1 MVETGG
7 IIMKRLSE
15 KYLLQWMESP
25 RRKPLILRG
34 ARQVGKSTLVRQF
47 ASAQNLQLNEIN
59 LERHLELDKVF
70 STLDISLIRA
80 ELEAL
85 LGRSITHSRSLLFL
99 DEIQATPSAI
109 QALRYFYEDL
119 PGIPVISAGSLMEFT
134 LSDHK
139 FSMPVGR
146 IEYHHLGPMTFRE
159 FLMALEPSLCEYLDR
174 LEFRHNIPATAH
186 QKLLARQR
194 EFLFIGGMPEAVSA
208 FRETG
213 SFEEANTVHRQIV
226 STYEDDF
233 AKYARQSELMLLQRI
248 FRLIPRMVGQK
259 VKYVSYSRDHR
270 SRDVKA
276 AFEMLEKARICLRVF
291 SSHCSGIPLYADI
304 NELAFKLVYLDIG
317 LMNHV
322 CGMNWSHLRKMD
334 DIQLVNEGA
343 LAEQFIGQHLAWS
356 SEGREPPR
364 LVYWLREGRKT
375 NAEVDYVIS
384 LGPEIIPV
392 EVKSGRS
399 GTLRS
404 LHQFAASKK
413 MKRALRFDMNTP
425 ARQTIT
431 VELPDLIE
439 TQKITFELNSLP
451 LYAVGEIERIL
462 NSAV

>member
-1 MVETGG
+1 
-7 IIMKRLSE
+7 MKST
-15 KYLLQWMESP
+15 

-47 ASAQNLQLNEIN
+47 AAAQKLQLNEIN
-59 LERHLELDKVF
+59 LERHLDLDKVF
-70 STLDISLIRA
+70 STLNIPMIRA

-85 LGRSITHSRSLLFL
+85 VGRSITHSRSLLFL
-99 DEIQATPSAI
+99 DEIQAVPSAI

-119 PGIPVISAGSLMEFT
+119 PELPVISAGSLMEFT

-159 FLMALEPSLCEYLDR
+159 FLMALEPTLCNYLDQ
-174 LEFRHNIPATAH
+174 LDFGNSIPETAH
-186 QKLLARQR
+186 KKLMMRQR
-194 EFLFIGGMPEAVSA
+194 EFLFVGGMPEAVST
-208 FRETG
+208 FQETG
-213 SFEEANTVHRQIV
+213 SFEEADTIHRHIV

-233 AKYARQSELMLLQRI
+233 AKYASRRELMLLQRV
-248 FRLIPRMVGQK
+248 FRLIPRQVGQK
-259 VKYVSYSRDHR
+259 VKYVNFSRDHR

-276 AFEMLEKARICLRVF
+276 AIEMLEKARVCLRVF
-291 SSHCSGIPLYADI
+291 SSHCSGVPLYADI
-304 NELAFKLVYLDIG
+304 NELAFKLLYLDIG

-322 CGMNWSHLRKMD
+322 CGLNWSHLRKMD

-343 LAEQFIGQHLAWS
+343 LAEQFIGQHLAYS

-392 EVKSGRS
+392 EVKAGRS

-413 MKRALRFDMNTP
+413 FKRAVRFDTNP
-425 ARQTIT
+425 
-431 VELPDLIE
+431 PSS
-439 TQKITFELNSLP
+439 QKISIDLANRNHETTFELYSLP
-451 LYAVGEIERIL
+451 LYAVGELERIL
-462 NSAV
+462 DTIS